1 MVVLVLTVIISLFW
15 DSVIGSWPGLFK
27 CCFRLVSGK
36 LKAKECHPVA
46 LRWYVVH
53 TYSGYENR
61 VKTALQDKV
70 RSLGL
75 EDRITDVLIPSESVV
90 ELVKGERR
98 TSNRKFSRG
107 TFWSRWKLDDQT
119 WHIVKS
125 TPKVTGFIGSR
136 TEPAVIPDDDVDKI
150 KSQMAEG
157 QDKPKPKYSFEKG
170 DSVRVVDGPFI
181 NFNGTVEEVRPDKG
195 KLRVLVS
202 IFGRPTLWSL
212 NLFRSRKIK
221 SQAVSRYGKHVPAGV
236 WCFRVLGRRYMAKK
250 ITATVKL
257 QIPGGEAKPSPPVGP
272 ALGQHGVNIM
282 EFCKAFNAQTQNQ
295 TGVIIPC

>member
-1 MVVLVLTVIISLFW
+1 
-15 DSVIGSWPGLFK
+15 
-27 CCFRLVSGK
+27 
-36 LKAKECHPVA
+36 VA

-61 VKTALQDKV
+61 VRTALQEKV
-70 RSLGL
+70 RSMGL

-98 TSNRKFSRG
+98 TSNRKFFPG
-107 TFWSRWKLDDQT
+107 YILVQMELDDTT

-157 QDKPKPKYSFEKG
+157 QDKPRPKYSFEKG

-202 IFGRPTLWSL
+202 IFGRPT
-212 NLFRSRKIK
+212 
-221 SQAVSRYGKHVPAGV
+221 
-236 WCFRVLGRRYMAKK
+236 
-250 ITATVKL
+250 
-257 QIPGGEAKPSPPVGP
+257 PVE
-272 ALGQHGVNIM
+272 LDFIQVTKN
-282 EFCKAFNAQTQNQ
+282 
-295 TGVIIPC
+295 

>member
-1 MVVLVLTVIISLFW
+1 M
-15 DSVIGSWPGLFK
+15 
-27 CCFRLVSGK
+27 
-36 LKAKECHPVA
+36 A

-61 VKTALQDKV
+61 VRTALQEKV
-70 RSLGL
+70 RSMGL

-90 ELVKGERR
+90 ELVKGERK
-98 TSNRKFSRG
+98 TSNRKFFPG
-107 TFWSRWKLDDQT
+107 YILVQMELDDTT

-136 TEPAVIPDDDVDKI
+136 TEPAVIPDDEVDKI

-157 QDKPKPKYSFEKG
+157 QDKPRPKYSFEKG

-202 IFGRPTLWSL
+202 IFGRPT
-212 NLFRSRKIK
+212 
-221 SQAVSRYGKHVPAGV
+221 
-236 WCFRVLGRRYMAKK
+236 
-250 ITATVKL
+250 
-257 QIPGGEAKPSPPVGP
+257 PVE
-272 ALGQHGVNIM
+272 LDFIQVTKN
-282 EFCKAFNAQTQNQ
+282 
-295 TGVIIPC
+295 

>member
-1 MVVLVLTVIISLFW
+1 M
-15 DSVIGSWPGLFK
+15 
-27 CCFRLVSGK
+27 
-36 LKAKECHPVA
+36 A

-61 VKTALQDKV
+61 VRTALQEKV
-70 RSLGL
+70 RSMGL

-90 ELVKGERR
+90 ELVKGERK
-98 TSNRKFSRG
+98 TSNRKFFPG
-107 TFWSRWKLDDQT
+107 YILVQMELDDTT

-157 QDKPKPKYSFEKG
+157 QDKPRPKYSFEKG

-202 IFGRPTLWSL
+202 IFGRPT
-212 NLFRSRKIK
+212 
-221 SQAVSRYGKHVPAGV
+221 
-236 WCFRVLGRRYMAKK
+236 
-250 ITATVKL
+250 
-257 QIPGGEAKPSPPVGP
+257 PVE
-272 ALGQHGVNIM
+272 LDFIQVTKN
-282 EFCKAFNAQTQNQ
+282 
-295 TGVIIPC
+295 